1 MRHHHDPIVL
11 RLCLAVVRLMS
22 VIVPAA
28 SRRDWLAEWNAEVR
42 CRWDQLADRGGLD
55 WRSRMDLLRRAF
67 GAFPDAAWLRRQF
80 TLDADLVH
88 DLRHGVRML
97 AKAPAF
103 TASAVLI
110 LALGSGGTIAIVAL
124 LDTLF
129 IRPLPYADAERIV
142 TVWTRSAS
150 RPTERDDVA
159 PADFLDWRSRAK
171 SFSSFAA
178 LVPFSRDFTGGTEP
192 EVFFGAQVSEGF
204 FDAIGMAP
212 MLGRGFLPE
221 EHTAGGRKVVVIAH
235 SLWQT
240 RFAGDPQIINKT
252 ISLGNVPWTIVG
264 VLPRNFAPQL
274 LPRPGELTV
283 WTPRA
288 PQPYDPRIRASR
300 WWNVV
305 AKLAPGVSLAQAQS
319 EMDAISAVIARENP
333 RTNTGLSAQLVPM
346 REHLMG
352 GVSLPLMLMLG
363 AVVLVLGI
371 GCANVASLLLARGV
385 ERGREFAIRAAL
397 GAGRARLVRQL
408 VAESLM
414 LSAVAA
420 AAGVGLAVGALRAI
434 VALAPSGLL
443 RLHDSSIDARM
454 VAVAAA
460 LTAVTTIA
468 FGLVSALQFSRR
480 GGDALRE
487 RASSGIRSAQRR
499 TLVVAEV
506 AIALV
511 LLAGAGLL
519 VRSFERLLAV
529 DPGFRAAGVVT
540 AQVFAA
546 DRHRAPDRSRLFFTS
561 VVDRIQALPG
571 VEAAGAVSAMP
582 FAMSNIDIRSDLEV
596 VGRPAAA
603 AGEQRG
609 TYLTIATPGYFRA
622 MSIPLRQ
629 GRFLE
634 PGDSEAAPLVALVS
648 DALRAREWPNE
659 SPIGRRI
666 GIFLDGRRL
675 EAEIVGVVGQIRH
688 DGLDTSARSEVFLP
702 HAQAPFGS
710 MTFVARG
717 AGDPAALIDRV
728 KRQIWSVDPLQAI
741 YDAANVERLVAA
753 SVVRQRFSM
762 TVMSAFALIAL
773 ALCAGGIYSIISF
786 TTTQRTREIGV
797 RMALGAD
804 APAIR
809 RMVLR
814 EGAVVILAGLAT
826 GLVGA
831 FIASRFL
838 QTLLFG
844 VGTADP
850 LTFGVVCTLL
860 AGVGLA
866 ACYVPARRAT
876 RIDPLVAL
884 RVD

>member
-1 MRHHHDPIVL
+1 MSRRHDPIVL
-11 RLCLAVVRLMS
+11 RLCLALVRLLS

-28 SRRDWLAEWNAEVR
+28 SRRDWLAEWDAEVR
-42 CRWDQLADRGGLD
+42 WRWDHLADRGGLD
-55 WRSRMDLLRRAF
+55 WRSRMDLVRRAL
-67 GAFPDAAWLRRQF
+67 GALPDAAWLRRQF
-80 TLDADLVH
+80 TADADLVH

-97 AKAPAF
+97 VRAPAF

-110 LALGSGGTIAIVAL
+110 LALGSGGTIAIMAL

-129 IRPLPYADAERIV
+129 IRPLPYADADRIV
-142 TVWTRSAS
+142 TVWTRSAA
-150 RPTERDDVA
+150 RPAERDDVA
-159 PADFLDWRSRAK
+159 PADFLDWRSRSR
-171 SFSSFAA
+171 SFASFAA
-178 LVPFSRDFTGGTEP
+178 IVPFSRDYTGGTEP
-192 EVFFGAQVSEGF
+192 EVLFGAQVSEGF
-204 FDAIGMAP
+204 FDAIGMPPA
-212 MLGRGFLPE
+212 LGRGFVPE
-221 EHTAGGRKVVVIAH
+221 EHAAGARKVVVIAH

-240 RFAGDPQIINKT
+240 RFAGDPNIVNRT
-252 ISLGNVPWTIVG
+252 ISLDNEAWTIVG
-264 VLPRNFAPQL
+264 VLPRAFAPQL

-288 PQPYDPRIRASR
+288 PQAYDPRIRASR

-305 AKLAPGVSLAQAQS
+305 AKLAPGVTLAQAQR

-333 RTNTGLSAQLVPM
+333 RTNTGLSAHLVPM

-352 GVSLPLMLMLG
+352 GVSLPLVLMLG

-385 ERGREFAIRAAL
+385 ERSREFAIRAAL
-397 GAGRARLVRQL
+397 GAGRVRLVRQL
-408 VAESLM
+408 IAESLM
-414 LSAVAA
+414 LSAIAA
-420 AAGVGLAVGALRAI
+420 AVGVGLAMAALRAI
-434 VALAPSGLL
+434 VALAPSALL

-454 VAVAAA
+454 IVFAAA
-460 LTAVTTIA
+460 LTSVTTVV
-468 FGLVSALQFSRR
+468 FGLVTALQFSRR
-480 GGDALRE
+480 GHDAMRE
-487 RASSGIRSAQRR
+487 RASSGIRGVLRR
-499 TLVVAEV
+499 TLVASEV

-529 DPGFRAAGVVT
+529 DPGFRPAGVIT
-540 AQVFAA
+540 AQVFAG
-546 DRHRAPDRSRLFFTS
+546 DRHGPPDRSRLFFGS
-561 VVDRIQALPG
+561 VIERIQGLPG
-571 VEAAGAVSAMP
+571 VDAAGAVSAMP
-582 FAMSNIDIRSDLEV
+582 FAVSNIDLRSDLEV

-603 AGEQRG
+603 GEQRAV
-609 TYLTIATPGYFRA
+609 YLTIATPGYFRA

-629 GRFLE
+629 GRLLE
-634 PGDSEAAPLVALVS
+634 PGDRENAPTVALVS
-648 DALRAREWPNE
+648 DALRAREWPDE
-659 SPIGRRI
+659 TPVGKRIRFSFQGRSV
-666 GIFLDGRRL
+666 
-675 EAEIVGVVGQIRH
+675 EAEVVGVVSQLRH
-688 DGLDTSARSEVFLP
+688 DGLDTSARSEIFLP
-702 HAQAPFGS
+702 HAQLPFGS
-710 MTFVARG
+710 MTFVAHG
-717 AGDPAALIDRV
+717 PGDPAALIDRV
-728 KRQIWSVDPLQAI
+728 KRQIWSVDPLQSI

-753 SVVRQRFSM
+753 SLARQRFSM

-814 EGAVVILAGLAT
+814 EGAAVILAGLAV
-826 GLVGA
+826 GLAGA
-831 FIASRFL
+831 FVASRFL
-838 QTLLFG
+838 RTLLFG

-850 LTFGVVCTLL
+850 LTFGVVCALL

-876 RIDPLVAL
+876 RVDPLIAL
-884 RVD
+884 RSE